1 MKSKDN
7 KAPRRP
13 KKSFRLWVQIGFAAL
28 TNGYVN
34 GFLQSKI
41 YTGPTKALCVPGL
54 NCYSCPGALGACPI
68 GSLQAVIGSRN
79 YQFSFYVIGF
89 LVAVGALC
97 GRFICGFLCPFGLV
111 QDLLHKIPVPKLKRL
126 PGEKYLKYLK
136 YVILA
141 VFVLLLPMFAVNII
155 GQGDP
160 WFCKWICPSGTLL
173 GGIPLVAGNPDL
185 QAAIG
190 WLFSWKV
197 FLLLSILMLSM
208 FAYRP
213 FCKFLCPLGAI
224 YGVFNPISLYHLRLD
239 ENKCVNC
246 GLCERTCK
254 MGIDPRKTPN
264 SPECIRCGDCVRA
277 CPTGA
282 LTKGFGIDKKA
293 QASACAGSC
302 ASCGKSCAG
311 SSALKKTKTR
321 TKERKHNHEK
331 ATDLTSGPEP
341 DHLAG
346 RLRPRGDIDLQ
357 RRART
362 QRKPGPRTGGHCEA
376 AADHRRGAGA
386 DGAQRALYIR

>member
-1 MKSKDN
+1 MKVKDN
-7 KAPRRP
+7 TAPRRP
-13 KKSFRLWVQIGFAAL
+13 KKGIRLWIQIIFAAL

-41 YTGPTKALCVPGL
+41 YTGPTKAICVPGL

-79 YQFSFYVIGF
+79 YQFSFYVIGI
-89 LVAVGALC
+89 LVAVGAFC
-97 GRFICGFLCPFGLV
+97 GRFVCGFLCPFGLV
-111 QDLLHKIPVPKLKRL
+111 QDLLHKIPVPKLKKL

-136 YVILA
+136 YVVLA
-141 VFVLLLPMFAVNII
+141 VFVLMLPMFAVNII

-190 WLFSWKV
+190 WLFDWKV
-197 FLLLSILMLSM
+197 FLLLSIVVLSM
-208 FAYRP
+208 FTYRP

-239 ENKCVNC
+239 EDKCVNC
-246 GLCERTCK
+246 GLCEKTCK

-282 LTKGFGIDKKA
+282 LSKGFGTGK
-293 QASACAGSC
+293 QATAPACTGSC
-302 ASCGKSCAG
+302 ASCSKTCAG
-311 SSALKKTKTR
+311 SSGLKENRYSDKG
-321 TKERKHNHEK
+321 KEINK
-331 ATDLTSGPEP
+331 
-341 DHLAG
+341 
-346 RLRPRGDIDLQ
+346 
-357 RRART
+357 
-362 QRKPGPRTGGHCEA
+362 
-376 AADHRRGAGA
+376 
-386 DGAQRALYIR
+386 